1 MSTVNIKLY
10 DLFRKEL
17 KLSDEVAREFVAT
30 IAEEA
35 AQDKTD
41 IATKDFVK
49 KEISESKNDLIKWMF
64 AFWVGQI
71 AVIAGI
77 LMYFLKKP

>member
-1 MSTVNIKLY
+1 MSTVNIRLY

-17 KLSDEVAREFVAT
+17 KLSDEVARDFVAT

-35 AQDKTD
+35 AQDKTE

-49 KEISESKNDLIKWMF
+49 NEISQSKNELLKWFIGLFFALALMIIGLYIK
-64 AFWVGQI
+64 
-71 AVIAGI
+71 
-77 LMYFLKKP
+77 K